1 MWIIALICSCAGAL
15 IILTS
20 FFYKTAVQQTT
31 VVAIGIAVTVIPY
44 CIVRSLTEIINEKK
58 RKKVMYSQT
67 RYQRETK
74 KCPECG
80 EDILN
85 KALSCIFCGHKY
97 NLDDT

>member
-1 MWIIALICSCAGAL
+1 M
-15 IILTS
+15 
-20 FFYKTAVQQTT
+20 
-31 VVAIGIAVTVIPY
+31 
-44 CIVRSLTEIINEKK
+44 TEITNEKK
-58 RKKVMYSQT
+58 TKKVMYSQT